1 MTIFHRQVVLSIFI
15 AITLCALF
23 IPISFVYAEVQHE
36 DFQIDGE
43 QAYIS
48 GAMIPFEKIEMHI
61 PPGVIT
67 EDAQIQI
74 VKEDKIKKQQNLP
87 RLPKAYRSNRPIYQ
101 YDIDSFEKI
110 NLDDIVI
117 RIRYKGKTKKR
128 HRVFYLAPDA
138 TEWQRLR
145 TEITN
150 TEPYAQIVLPS
161 TEGKLLVATRKTG
174 KEHPIKQTHFS
185 KYGGVPYSD
194 TAAVLDVKSGKF
206 LYKEEAKK
214 QRSIASVTKIATSLV
229 FLDSGTN
236 TNSTVT
242 YSSDYDRIGADAD
255 VYSGN
260 VLSKYDVLMG
270 TLIRSANNLAVTLAH
285 STELSED
292 AFIAKMNATVA
303 DLGLQKT
310 VLYEPTGL
318 DENNVSTAR
327 NLAKLARHAFKK
339 YPEVYETA
347 GDSTGYTLTV
357 QNTGAEVWLKTTNK
371 FDGKGLYDLKAF
383 KTGYLPGTADRTLV
397 AQIEEIE
404 TGHEIIVVL
413 LGNPYYNTIFQEAY
427 AVAEWSFNNWLFHN
441 Y

>member
-1 MTIFHRQVVLSIFI
+1 MILLRTASIFI
-15 AITLCALF
+15 SALF
-23 IPISFVYAEVQHE
+23 AVVLIFSPLSAVYAEVQYV
-36 DFQIDGE
+36 DFDIDGE
-43 QAYIS
+43 NANVY
-48 GAMIPFEKIEMHI
+48 GAMLPFEKMEMHI
-61 PPGVIT
+61 PSGVIS
-67 EDAQIQI
+67 EDAQVQI
-74 VKEDKIKKQQNLP
+74 VEGKKIKKQKDLP
-87 RLPKAYRSNRPIYQ
+87 QLPKAYRSNRPVYQ
-101 YDIDSFEKI
+101 YDIDSFENI
-110 NLDDIVI
+110 DLDEIVV
-117 RIRYKGKTKKR
+117 RIRYKGKAKKR

-138 TEWQRLR
+138 TEWKRLR

-150 TEPYAQIVLPS
+150 TEPYAQVTLPS
-161 TEGKLLVATRKTG
+161 GRGSLVVATRKSG
-174 KEHPIKQTHFS
+174 KERPIKQKHYS
-185 KYGGVPYSD
+185 EYNGVPYSD

-206 LYKEEAKK
+206 LYREEAKK
-214 QRSIASVTKIATSLV
+214 QRSIASVTKIATSLT
-229 FLDSGTN
+229 FLNTGTDPSG
-236 TNSTVT
+236 TVT

-292 AFIAKMNATVA
+292 AFIAEMNATVA
-303 DLGLQKT
+303 DLGLKKT
-310 VLYEPTGL
+310 VFYEPTGL
-318 DENNVSTAR
+318 DEHNVSTAG

-357 QNTGAEVWLKTTNK
+357 QNTGAEVWLKSTNK

-397 AQIEEIE
+397 AYIEEIK

-427 AVAEWSFNNWLFHN
+427 AVAEWTFNNWLFHN